1 MVSLA
6 LPTGSLEAPTLELLA
21 AADLPVSRHA
31 PRAYRATVAHPAVD
45 RVVFY
50 KPREIPVAVANGT
63 CDIGLTGADW
73 VAETG
78 AKVEVVDTLDY
89 SKSTRSGWRVVLAV
103 PEDHP
108 ARTVA
113 DLADGVRVAT
123 EYPAMAREYFRRSGV
138 RATVLHS
145 HGTTEAKIPDLADA
159 VVEVV
164 ETGSSLRQNNLRVLD
179 TVRRCGVNLVAHPA
193 VWADPTTRA
202 AIRTLSVLLRAAY
215 AGPLHRLL
223 TIVLPADRWADAE
236 PLLPPRW
243 WRLDGGTGPGLLVV
257 QGVCAGHEAAD
268 VVTSLAERA
277 GAVEIVETPIRKLL
291 RADASPP
298 GGETGVDR

>member
-31 PRAYRATVAHPAVD
+31 PRAYRATVGHPAVD

-50 KPREIPVAVANGT
+50 KPREIPGVVAGGT

-123 EYPAMAREYFRRSGV
+123 EYPALAREYFRRSGV
-138 RATVLHS
+138 RAAVLHS

-179 TVRRCGVNLVAHPA
+179 TVRRCGVNLVANPSA
-193 VWADPTTRA
+193 WADRTTRA
-202 AIRTLSVLLRAAY
+202 TIRTLATLLRAAY

-223 TIVLPADRWADAE
+223 TIVLPVDRWAHAE

-243 WRLDGGTGPGLLVV
+243 WRLDTGAASGLVV
-257 QGVCAGHEAAD
+257 LQGVCAAPEVAG
-268 VVTSLAERA
+268 VVSSLVERA
-277 GAVEIVETPIRKLL
+277 GAIEIVETPIRKLI
-291 RADASPP
+291 RDHPA
-298 GGETGVDR
+298 